1 MSEQEIMNSQEF
13 IRSLDSSGATLISIL
28 SDFKKK
34 KILISFLYSVVGF
47 FRAMSYFPNNDTET
61 YYQL

>member
-13 IRSLDSSGATLISIL
+13 IRPLDSSGATLISIL

-34 KILISFLYSVVGF
+34 ILISFLYSVVGF
-47 FRAMSYFPNNDTET
+47 FWATSYFPNNDTET

>member
-13 IRSLDSSGATLISIL
+13 IRPLDSSGATLISIL
-28 SDFKKK
+28 SDLKK

-47 FRAMSYFPNNDTET
+47 FRATSYFPNNDTET